1 MKTYRYVYDI
11 YMITIEHCVERM
23 CSLGYDFYET
33 TSSKFPTQDDILKY
47 LKENYFKEYPSDY
60 CTWDLEDHPNYDSSY
75 FKVCPLTL
83 KVAPLKFIIV
93 NNVRRI

>member
-11 YMITIEHCVERM
+11 YMITIEQGTERM

-33 TSSKFPTQDDILKY
+33 TSSKFPMQWDILKH

-60 CTWDLEDHPNYDSSY
+60 CTFGLEDHPKYASSY
-75 FKVCPLTL
+75 FKVCPLVL
-83 KVAPLKFIIV
+83 KIAPLKFVIV